1 MNTTVMQEY
10 REKSGL
16 SYEQIAES
24 TGLAKSTVSRLFTD
38 PKYNPTIDTVQSVMT
53 LISGSIDR
61 ACDMATVEVTA
72 DTDLSE
78 ILTLA
83 TAQTK
88 ALNLATAQTNR
99 LYIEC
104 TSKTKT
110 YRTMLIFS
118 MLFNVAFV
126 TFILG
131 FVIYDVTHPTIGFVQ
146 YTASL
151 VPNLS
156 TSTWHAITLWLRDTF
171 HL

>member
-16 SYEQIAES
+16 TYDQIAES

-38 PKYNPTIDTVQSVMT
+38 PNYNPTIDTVHSVLV
-53 LISGSIDR
+53 LIGGSIDR
-61 ACDMATVEVTA
+61 ACDMTTITPTA
-72 DTDLSE
+72 DTDL
-78 ILTLA
+78 T
-83 TAQTK
+83 TA
-88 ALNLATAQTNR
+88 LDLATAQTNR
-99 LYIEC
+99 LYAEC
-104 TSKTKT
+104 TAQKKVYHRIITVS
-110 YRTMLIFS
+110 L
-118 MLFNVAFV
+118 LFNFAFV
-126 TFILG
+126 AFILG

-156 TSTWHAITLWLRDTF
+156 TSTWQAITLWLRDTF